1 MCLKNRE
8 SLGKISRPK
17 QMVPINCPRLVDQ
30 ILNSVKLE
38 KKNGKKHGKEGERKV
53 LGIILLNPK
62 IQAGF

>member
-17 QMVPINCPRLVDQ
+17 QMVPINCPRFVDQ
-30 ILNSVKLE
+30 ILNSLKLE
-38 KKNGKKHGKEGERKV
+38 KKRKKHGKEGERKV